1 MVKLQHQNEE
11 EKMKIID
18 KKQYSK
24 MLLSIVNGRL
34 QLFTLKKKDEVN
46 LKECEVRLDNRLGLS
61 ENNKYMF
68 ELDYKVKGLLSTKL
82 KKQTLGTDTEVSRLD
97 WVFSIQLSR
106 NFHSRIRDSACYVN
120 DLKKISIL

>member
-97 WVFSIQLSR
+97 WVFSI
-106 NFHSRIRDSACYVN
+106 
-120 DLKKISIL
+120 